1 MRNLAVFFVALSLC
15 PGPLTAPAQTPAE
28 HRQAYLALIY
38 HVRSVDTDKF
48 VRSNRQYSSAL
59 ASHAVS
65 GALLRWTAYADDTT
79 HTYLW
84 LYSID
89 HLNDIEELSKAES
102 QLDERIRAE
111 GWNAGS
117 DLHYAVDHTQ
127 EFVIRDEP
135 SLSRLPSDPEAWTHQ
150 NCEFQLYYT
159 FGGYG
164 GSDSEVRGL
173 WREYLGAF
181 PQTASFSYYRI
192 LRVLIGLER
201 PLWVV
206 QHCGASWQ
214 EIKDQQSQEA
224 KLTGTI
230 GAEIQH
236 KFLKL
241 IRKTAMWRYQF
252 DAGMSYPLTSSSQPA
267 R

>member
-1 MRNLAVFFVALSLC
+1 MRNPAVFLVAILLC
-15 PGPLTAPAQTPAE
+15 PGPLTAPAQPPAE

-38 HVRSVDTDKF
+38 DVRPTDTDKF
-48 VRSNRQYSSAL
+48 VRSNQQYSSAL
-59 ASHAVS
+59 AFHAVS
-65 GALLRWTAYADDTT
+65 DALLRWTAYADDTT
-79 HTYLW
+79 HTFLW
-84 LYSID
+84 LYPID
-89 HLNDIEELSKAES
+89 HLNDIEALSKTES
-102 QLDERIRAE
+102 QLEERIKAE

-117 DLHYAVDHTQ
+117 DLHDVVDHTR

-135 SLSRLPSDPEAWTHQ
+135 SLSRLPSDPEAWTRQ

-181 PQTASFSYYRI
+181 PQQAGSPYYRM

-206 QHCGASWQ
+206 QHCGTSWQ

-230 GAEIQH
+230 GVATLR

-241 IRKTAMWRYQF
+241 IRKTEVWRYQF
-252 DAGMSYPLTSSSQPA
+252 DARMSYPLKLNSQLT